1 MISKK
6 YGQCHC
12 IDAIL
17 SVQIFITYYEVSLN
31 VLLNRIVRIKL
42 LYTNFE
48 NGLHFIKE
56 QLYQMYSKSYVEV

>member
-48 NGLHFIKE
+48 NGLH
-56 QLYQMYSKSYVEV
+56 